1 MAKFTVSRIFIHNSD
16 TKDSGTVSW
25 GAIRHYHTHVKQW
38 RGGIGYH
45 AGCELVLSGQEVY
58 YEVLMGRMW
67 DVQGAHCRGHND
79 NSLGIC
85 FIGKFDKTV
94 PPRKMIEAGSKVI
107 ALWLKLF
114 GLSIKDIYP
123 HSYFDTHKT
132 CPGRLFNMEFL
143 KECVRRCCE

>member
-1 MAKFTVSRIFIHNSD
+1 MAKFTVSQITIHNSA
-16 TKDSGTVSW
+16 TEDSGTVSW
-25 GAIRHYHTHVKQW
+25 GSIRRYHIHTLKW
-38 RGGIGYH
+38 RDIGYH
-45 AGCELVLSGQEVY
+45 AGCELVLSGQEVD

-79 NSLGIC
+79 NSLAIC
-85 FIGKFDKTV
+85 FIGNFDKTV
-94 PPRKMIEAGSKVI
+94 PPRKMIETGSKVI

-143 KECVRRCCE
+143 KESVRRCYE